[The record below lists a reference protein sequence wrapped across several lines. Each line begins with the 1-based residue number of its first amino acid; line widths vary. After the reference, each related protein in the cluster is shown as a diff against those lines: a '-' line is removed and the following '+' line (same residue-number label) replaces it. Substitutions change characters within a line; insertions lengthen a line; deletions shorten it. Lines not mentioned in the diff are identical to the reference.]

1 MDELKV
7 LVEQKPGVIKSNFN
21 EIKDALK
28 VQMTAYT
35 SLEITEDNTKERKAD
50 LATLRKIRKAVDDER
65 KRIKKEFSNPYE
77 EFEKEVKDVLAVIDE
92 PIDLIDSKLKEFDE
106 ARAAEKLNHVKEL
119 YSENIG
125 EYEEYIPFGSIFNNK
140 WLNASAK
147 DRDIVYDIS
156 EAKTRV
162 MSALD
167 AVRSLKSEIEDE
179 LIEILKANDFDITK
193 AIQRNSQYLEDKQR
207 IHEQMANT
215 EPEPVIVEKKPDPAI
230 MGSLQ
235 ETVEAFRTVKFII
248 SKADQEEVEN
258 ILGLS
263 GISYRIVEG

>member
-1 MDELKV
+1 MNELKV

-35 SLEITEDNTKERKAD
+35 SLEITEDNTKERKTD
-50 LATLRKIRKAVDDER
+50 LATLRKIRTAVDNER
-65 KRIKKEFSNPYE
+65 KRIKKEFSKPYE

-92 PIDLIDSKLKEFDE
+92 PIEMIDSKLKEFDK
-106 ARAAEKLNHVKEL
+106 ARAAEKLDHVKGL

-125 EYEEYIPFGSIFNNK
+125 EYGEYIPFESIFNNK
-140 WLNASAK
+140 WLNATAK
-147 DRDIVYDIS
+147 DQDIVYEIS

-162 MSALD
+162 VAALD
-167 AVRSLKSEIEDE
+167 AVHSLKSEIEDE
-179 LIEILKANDFDITK
+179 LIEILKANNFDVTK
-193 AIQRNSQYLEDKQR
+193 AIQRNSQYLEDKKR
-207 IHEQMANT
+207 IQEQMADT
-215 EPEPVIVEKKPDPAI
+215 ESEPVFVEKKPDPAT

-248 SKADQEEVEN
+248 SKADEEEVEN
-258 ILGLS
+258 LLNLS
-263 GISYRIVEG
+263 GIKYGKVEE